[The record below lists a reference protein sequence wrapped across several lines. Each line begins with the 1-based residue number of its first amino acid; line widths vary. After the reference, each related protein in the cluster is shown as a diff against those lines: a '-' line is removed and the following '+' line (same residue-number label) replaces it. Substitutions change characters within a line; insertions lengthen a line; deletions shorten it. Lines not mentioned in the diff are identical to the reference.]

1 MVRLVGLGF
10 SIELWG
16 SGAENNELEVGV
28 SVWCPGKHAE
38 GPLVLGRVP
47 LHIGRGLEEALARA
61 LEEAYR
67 RAAEKLGKCREK
79 DRD

>member
-1 MVRLVGLGF
+1 MVRLVGPGF

-16 SGAENNELEVGV
+16 SDAKNNELEVGV
-28 SVWCPGKHAE
+28 SVWCPGERAGE
-38 GPLVLGRVP
+38 PLVLGRIP

-61 LEEAYR
+61 LEEAHR